1 MDRLGLY
8 DSDALPQFSYEFIRI
23 ARTVG
28 LGLCS
33 SEVIV
38 SQREGLKI
46 SPCAVALMMIKYS

>member
-28 LGLCS
+28 LGLKKKKK
-33 SEVIV
+33 
-38 SQREGLKI
+38 KI
-46 SPCAVALMMIKYS
+46 YFLIN